1 VKQGNHAGPPAWAL
15 RVAGGVALAAIWEA
29 GARSL
34 HSLLLPSFTS
44 TVAALVG
51 LAASAELW
59 GALRVSNETLA
70 VGFAATLLVGVP
82 VGLAL
87 GRWPRVDRW
96 IDPYLTILLTLPA
109 SALIPLVF
117 IVAGLGLA
125 SRAALV
131 CLFSLPVV
139 VECARDGVRQVDPR
153 LRDMAAAFGA
163 TSRQQWRKVLLPGA
177 VPGIMTGARLG
188 LARAVEGM
196 IVVEI
201 LLVAVGIGGLL
212 LDFQGRF
219 EAGHVYAVVLVVMA
233 EAVVLTGLG
242 RAIERRLVRGR
253 GMDEPR

>member
-1 VKQGNHAGPPAWAL
+1 VSQGAHAGPPVRAL
-15 RVAGGVALAAIWEA
+15 RVAGGAAFAAVWEIA
-29 GARSL
+29 ARAL

-44 TVAALVG
+44 TVGALVELVG
-51 LAASAELW
+51 SRELWHALGASNEALAA
-59 GALRVSNETLA
+59 
-70 VGFAATLLVGVP
+70 GFAATLLLGIP
-82 VGLAL
+82 AGLTL
-87 GRWPRVDRW
+87 GRWPRIGRW
-96 IDPYLTILLTLPA
+96 VDPYLTLLLTLPA
-109 SALIPLVF
+109 SALIPVVF
-117 IVAGLGLA
+117 IVAGLGLV

-196 IVVEI
+196 VVVEV

-233 EAVVLTGLG
+233 EAVLLTALG
-242 RAIERRLVRGR
+242 RGIERRLVGVRGT
-253 GMDEPR
+253 GGAS